1 MGDSFLVSLKTKTS
15 NVWSPVKLHSLR
27 KQHGERY
34 LKKVNS
40 LSSIF
45 PNDRN
50 ILINILSDPIGGD
63 LLQGDDSTSIQ
74 DVDGL
79 LLSTGSAGKRPL
91 RLDMIPPPP
100 TASKRNSPMNGGETY
115 ISPLSDPLKSSGDQ
129 VPSAGTPLSA
139 HHEIQL
145 LREQLDQQSQQ
156 TQVALAQV
164 HLLRDQLAAETAARL
179 EAQARTHQLLVH
191 NKELLNHIT
200 ALVSHLQEQERTQK
214 PLPLGQ
220 NVTMMPQIFCD
231 TAAYLQDYQ
240 DLDQQL
246 GESKNSGQFVTAPS
260 SPKQRFF
267 SQSSNSSPYSFAF
280 PSPEQ
285 QFQAQLLQKLQNLSG
300 YQTSPYSVMSPN
312 IYQTMPSGLYSIYN
326 TFPQMKSY
334 KSSPTAKAGSSGD
347 GKTEDPLRN
356 EENFQTPV
364 RLDPPPANKK
374 TYLEPK
380 KPRTRGNSPGDV
392 NIGKSRPQP
401 PTSISIPTEKT
412 AVQATRPL
420 KSPTQSPKAYQNAFA
435 SALSSFKTLRKS
447 DNGRKVKANERPNIT
462 RSTSEKVSNRSE
474 LMDLVQRTAWAR
486 QTK

>member
-1 MGDSFLVSLKTKTS
+1 MFFLNFLVS
-15 NVWSPVKLHSLR
+15 VPVFF
-27 KQHGERY
+27 
-34 LKKVNS
+34 
-40 LSSIF
+40 LS
-45 PNDRN
+45 
-50 ILINILSDPIGGD
+50 
-63 LLQGDDSTSIQ
+63 
-74 DVDGL
+74 
-79 LLSTGSAGKRPL
+79 
-91 RLDMIPPPP
+91 
-100 TASKRNSPMNGGETY
+100 
-115 ISPLSDPLKSSGDQ
+115 
-129 VPSAGTPLSA
+129 
-139 HHEIQL
+139 
-145 LREQLDQQSQQ
+145 
-156 TQVALAQV
+156 
-164 HLLRDQLAAETAARL
+164 
-179 EAQARTHQLLVH
+179 
-191 NKELLNHIT
+191 
-200 ALVSHLQEQERTQK
+200 
-214 PLPLGQ
+214 
-220 NVTMMPQIFCD
+220 QIFCD

-486 QTK
+486 QTKWRRRRRRRRPDFLRNCIYFACGKFEILISWSNELSKLSNCDKKKKKTNHAATHGIECRLRRLSMNSRFKKFSLRETVRTHTHTPPVELINPGELSMMVFD